1 MEVRSAKCEAGNRI
15 VKWENLTSHLY
26 FDPVLTSNFPH
37 LVIMTLT
44 ETAIMTKKALLFGA
58 VFSVVLIFAWAGY
71 QYWYYQVYLPNLP
84 VVEEVPDQKYGPLP
98 PIALTQNQAD
108 SKAFNYKLDTDT
120 GGLPDKIP
128 KLYKVYSIA
137 QLATDL
143 LALDRAKSLAGLIG
157 FNRGSQAISAT
168 QYKFLDQNG
177 GELSINLDT
186 GNFNMSRPISSES
199 ANLIESREQFQD
211 PDHIS
216 SDFKTYLSGKNLL
229 KDQLRDGRVKVLY
242 DRSQGDPNK
251 AIVNIWQSD
260 VDETPIV
267 TPTFSEGLVKGMVTN
282 FRDEIKRYVY
292 LDYTFW
298 PIDLQNSS
306 TYPIKTPAEA
316 FTNLQ
321 EGKAMVPLSQAKT
334 GSFVSITKVYLAY
347 FLDSQFIPFLQPVYV
362 FEGPEFVGY
371 VPAIRDEALAK

>member
-1 MEVRSAKCEAGNRI
+1 
-15 VKWENLTSHLY
+15 
-26 FDPVLTSNFPH
+26 
-37 LVIMTLT
+37 MTLT
-44 ETAIMTKKALLFGA
+44 ETAIMTKKALVFGA
-58 VFSVVLIFAWAGY
+58 IFSVVLIFAWAGY
-71 QYWYYQVYLPNLP
+71 QYWYFQVYLPNQP
-84 VVEEVPDQKYGPLP
+84 VVEEKPTELFGSLP
-98 PIALTQNQAD
+98 QISLKQNAAD
-108 SKAFNYKLDTDT
+108 SKAYNYKLDTDT

-128 KLYKVYSIA
+128 KLFKVYSVA

-186 GNFNMSRPISSES
+186 GNFNMSRPISTTSS
-199 ANLIESREQFQD
+199 DIVESREQFQD
-211 PDHIS
+211 PERLAA
-216 SDFKTYLSGKNLL
+216 DFKSYLSGKNLL
-229 KDQLRDGRVKVLY
+229 KDQLRDGRTKVLY

-251 AIVNIWQSD
+251 AIVNLWQAD
-260 VDETPIV
+260 VDEVPLV
-267 TPTFSEGLVKGMVTN
+267 TPTFNEGLVKGMMTN
-282 FRDEIKRYVY
+282 QRDEIKRFVF

-306 TYPIKTPAEA
+306 TYPIKTPDEA

-321 EGKAMVPLSQAKT
+321 EGKALVPFSQAKA
-334 GSFVSITKVYLAY
+334 GSFVSITKIYLAY
-347 FLDSQFIPFLQPVYV
+347 FLSNEFLPFLQPVYV

-371 VPAIRDEALAK
+371 VPAVRDESVAQ